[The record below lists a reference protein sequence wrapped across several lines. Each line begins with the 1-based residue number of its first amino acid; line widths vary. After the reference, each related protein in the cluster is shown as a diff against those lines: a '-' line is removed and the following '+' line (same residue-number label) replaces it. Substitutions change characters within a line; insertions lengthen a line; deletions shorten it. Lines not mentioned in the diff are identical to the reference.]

1 MEFFYYYTT
10 AATAKTI
17 VLAGAI
23 PPSLEASG
31 DYVPHGDGVYLTTLD
46 PSYGRNVIMENNWG
60 SDVEGNDRNMIEVY
74 IKVMMQTRMI
84 VRAEDRR
91 DIQVH
96 DGPLELSDYQ
106 WSLRSFS
113 GALLAT
119 EHFKVSSVGEAAV
132 LKSSLMGRYRLMRN
146 VVTHGGFVYEKEEGG
161 SYLYKNAEDAWI
173 VGKNLYKKAEDAWIV
188 GHEDAELC
196 QEFEDDSLEHTW
208 LYKLSTGEWKVDPTL
223 TINTCYLA
231 RDS

>member
-173 VGKNLYKKAEDAWIV
+173 VG
-188 GHEDAELC
+188 HEDAELC